1 MKVSLIELFEET
13 VGKYPEKTAVIDKD
27 RTISF
32 SDLRGLALQTATTIV
47 GLGISQNKP
56 IGVFLDKSI
65 ESVYADLGILYAGD
79 FYMNLDIKTPAE
91 RIKNIIQLVEPAA
104 IISTQ
109 AQIKSIAA
117 VIPDSVKLI
126 LLDEMG
132 KERRSQESGDR
143 SLELGERRNTIID
156 TDPSCI
162 INTSGS
168 TGTPKGVV
176 LNHKSFFDFIDWSL
190 ETFGFG
196 DDLVMGSLS
205 PIVFDIY
212 SFELCMLMAK
222 ASTLVVLPAHL
233 AAFPAKILEVLEKHQ
248 VNFLFWVPT
257 IMVNIANMDLLS
269 AFKLESLRTVWF
281 AGEVFPTKQF
291 NYWHHHLPQ
300 VTFANLYGPIEIT
313 LDCTYY
319 IINKEI
325 PDEEPLPIGYPCRNT
340 DILILDDDDKA
351 VSEPGVE
358 GELCVRGTSLAM
370 GYYNNPE
377 KTAAAFVQNPLNKA
391 YPELIYRTGDIV
403 CLNDEGLIM
412 FKGRKDNIVKHM
424 GYRTDLGEI
433 EHVIINTLKL
443 VKNGC
448 IVYNQAEKQITL
460 FYEAAEEI
468 PVPQFRMEIGKVLPK
483 YMIPTVYHRLE
494 QLQRNT
500 NGKIDRLYYKK
511 EVNK

>member
-1 MKVSLIELFEET
+1 MKINLIELFEET
-13 VGKYPEKTAVIDKD
+13 VKCYPQKVAVIDKD
-27 RTISF
+27 REITFSALHQQSLRLASRLISM
-32 SDLRGLALQTATTIV
+32 
-47 GLGISQNKP
+47 GIAQNKP
-56 IGVFLDKSI
+56 VGVFLDKSI
-65 ESVYADLGILYAGD
+65 ESVYANLGILYAGD

-91 RIKNIIQLVEPAA
+91 RIRNIIQLVEPAA
-104 IISTQ
+104 IISTTR
-109 AQIKSIAA
+109 QIKPIEGI
-117 VIPDSVKLI
+117 IPSTTQVI
-126 LLDEMG
+126 LLDEAD
-132 KERRSQESGDR
+132 ETADVDATAILRRLS
-143 SLELGERRNTIID
+143 TIID

-176 LNHKSFFDFIDWSL
+176 LNHKSFFDFIEWAID
-190 ETFGFG
+190 TFHFG

-233 AAFPAKILEVLEKHQ
+233 AAFPAKILEVLEQHK

-269 AFKLESLRTVWF
+269 AFKLESLKTVWF
-281 AGEVFPTKQF
+281 AGEVFPTKQY

-300 VTFANLYGPIEIT
+300 TTFANLYGPIEIT

-340 DILILDDDDKA
+340 DILVLDDEDRLVKEA
-351 VSEPGVE
+351 NVE

-448 IVYNQAEKQITL
+448 IVYNQTEKQITL
-460 FYEAAEEI
+460 FYEAPEEI

>member
-13 VGKYPEKTAVIDKD
+13 VKKYPQKVAVIDKD
-27 RTISF
+27 REIVF
-32 SDLRGLALQTATTIV
+32 SDLHRKSLQLASALMA
-47 GLGISQNKP
+47 LGIGQNKP
-56 IGVFLDKSI
+56 VGVFLDKSI

-91 RIKNIIQLVEPAA
+91 RIRNILQLVEPAA
-104 IISTQ
+104 IISTTR
-109 AQIKSIAA
+109 QIKSIEGI
-117 VIPDSVKLI
+117 IPSTMKVI
-126 LLDEMG
+126 LLDEAG
-132 KERRSQESGDR
+132 GTADVDSADIIGRLS
-143 SLELGERRNTIID
+143 TIID

-176 LNHKSFFDFIDWSL
+176 LNHKSFFDFIDWAID
-190 ETFGFG
+190 TFHFG

-233 AAFPAKILEVLEKHQ
+233 AAFPAKILEVLEQHK

-269 AFKLESLRTVWF
+269 AFKLKSLRTVWF

-291 NYWHHHLPQ
+291 NYWHHHLSE

-340 DILILDDDDKA
+340 DILILDDEDRA
-351 VSEPGVE
+351 VTEPGVE

-377 KTAAAFVQNPLNKA
+377 KTAAVFVQNPLNKA

-448 IVYNQAEKQITL
+448 IVYNQSDKQITL

-468 PVPQFRMEIGKVLPK
+468 PVSEFRLQIGKVLPK
-483 YMIPTVYHRLE
+483 YMIPTAFHHLG
-494 QLQRNT
+494 QLQRNA
-500 NGKIDRLYYKK
+500 NGKIDRLFYKK
-511 EVNK
+511 QVNE

>member
-1 MKVSLIELFEET
+1 
-13 VGKYPEKTAVIDKD
+13 
-27 RTISF
+27 
-32 SDLRGLALQTATTIV
+32 
-47 GLGISQNKP
+47 
-56 IGVFLDKSI
+56 
-65 ESVYADLGILYAGD
+65 
-79 FYMNLDIKTPAE
+79 
-91 RIKNIIQLVEPAA
+91 
-104 IISTQ
+104 
-109 AQIKSIAA
+109 
-117 VIPDSVKLI
+117 
-126 LLDEMG
+126 
-132 KERRSQESGDR
+132 
-143 SLELGERRNTIID
+143 
-156 TDPSCI
+156 
-162 INTSGS
+162 
-168 TGTPKGVV
+168 
-176 LNHKSFFDFIDWSL
+176 
-190 ETFGFG
+190 
-196 DDLVMGSLS
+196 
-205 PIVFDIY
+205 
-212 SFELCMLMAK
+212 
-222 ASTLVVLPAHL
+222 
-233 AAFPAKILEVLEKHQ
+233 
-248 VNFLFWVPT
+248 
-257 IMVNIANMDLLS
+257 MVNIANMDLLS

-325 PDEEPLPIGYPCRNT
+325 PDEEPLPIGYPCHNT

-424 GYRTDLGEI
+424 GY
-433 EHVIINTLKL
+433 
-443 VKNGC
+443 
-448 IVYNQAEKQITL
+448 QAEKQITL

>member
-1 MKVSLIELFEET
+1 MKINLIELFEES
-13 VGKYPEKTAVIDKD
+13 VREYPGKVAVIDKE
-27 RTISF
+27 RQATF
-32 SDLRGLALQTATTIV
+32 SDLRQQALQLAAKIIALGV
-47 GLGISQNKP
+47 GQNKP
-56 IGVFLDKSI
+56 IGVFLDKSV
-65 ESVYADLGILYAGD
+65 ECVYANLGILYAGD

-91 RIKNIIQLVEPAA
+91 RIRNIIQLVEPAV
-104 IISTQ
+104 IISTSRQ
-109 AQIKSIAA
+109 VKSIAA
-117 VIPDSVKLI
+117 IIPETVQLI
-126 LLDEMG
+126 LLDEEEWTAEVDAQAILG
-132 KERRSQESGDR
+132 KLS
-143 SLELGERRNTIID
+143 TIID

-176 LNHKSFFDFIDWSL
+176 LNHKSFFDFIEWSID
-190 ETFGFG
+190 TFHFG
-196 DDLVMGSLS
+196 NDMVMGSLS

-212 SFELCMLMAK
+212 SYELCMLMAK

-233 AAFPAKILEVLEKHQ
+233 AAFPAKILEVLEQHK

-269 AFKLESLRTVWF
+269 AFRLESLRTVWF
-281 AGEVFPTKQF
+281 AGEVFPTKQY
-291 NYWHHHLPQ
+291 NYWHRHLPQ

-319 IINKEI
+319 IIDREI

-340 DILILDDDDKA
+340 DVLILDDDDRL
-351 VSEPGVE
+351 VSESGVE

-391 YPELIYRTGDIV
+391 YPETIYRTGDIV
-403 CLNDEGLIM
+403 CFNEEGLIM

-460 FYEAAEEI
+460 FYEAEQEI
-468 PVPQFRMEIGKVLPK
+468 PASEFRMQIGRVLPK
-483 YMIPTVYHRLE
+483 YMIPTVFHRLE
-494 QLQRNT
+494 QLQRNN
-500 NGKIDRLYYKK
+500 NGKIDRLFYKEK
-511 EVNK
+511 VKG

>member
-1 MKVSLIELFEET
+1 MKINLIELFEET
-13 VGKYPEKTAVIDKD
+13 VKSYPQKVAVIDKD
-27 RTISF
+27 REITF
-32 SDLRGLALQTATTIV
+32 SDLQKKSLQLASTLIA
-47 GLGISQNKP
+47 LGIGQNKP
-56 IGVFLDKSI
+56 VGVFLDKSI

-91 RIKNIIQLVEPAA
+91 RIRNIIQLVEPAA
-104 IISTQ
+104 IISTSR
-109 AQIKSIAA
+109 QIKSIEEI
-117 VIPDSVKLI
+117 IPETVKVV
-126 LLDEMG
+126 LLDEADETAEVDAKAIVG
-132 KERRSQESGDR
+132 RLS
-143 SLELGERRNTIID
+143 TIID

-176 LNHKSFFDFIDWSL
+176 LNHKSFFDFIEWSL
-190 ETFGFG
+190 ETFHFG

-212 SFELCMLMAK
+212 SFELCMLMTK

-233 AAFPAKILEVLEKHQ
+233 AAFPAKILEVLEQHK

-269 AFKLESLRTVWF
+269 TFKLDSLKTVWF
-281 AGEVFPTKQF
+281 AGEVFPTKQY

-300 VTFANLYGPIEIT
+300 TTFANLYGPIEIT

-325 PDEEPLPIGYPCRNT
+325 PDEEPLPIGYPCHNT
-340 DILILDDDDKA
+340 DILVLDDEDRLVKD
-351 VSEPGVE
+351 VNVE

-391 YPELIYRTGDIV
+391 YPEVIYRTGDIV
-403 CLNDEGLIM
+403 CYNEEGLIM
-412 FKGRKDNIVKHM
+412 FKGRKDNIVKHQ

-448 IVYNQAEKQITL
+448 IVYNHAEKQITL
-460 FYEAAEEI
+460 FYESPEEI

-500 NGKIDRLYYKK
+500 NGKIDRLFYKK

>member
-1 MKVSLIELFEET
+1 MRIHLIQLFEET
-13 VGKYPEKTAVIDKD
+13 VSKYPQKTAVIDKD
-27 RTISF
+27 RSVTF
-32 SDLRGLALQTATTIV
+32 SDLRQKAIETAATIALKDIP
-47 GLGISQNKP
+47 QNRP
-56 IGVFLDKSI
+56 IGVFLDKSV

-91 RIKNIIQLVEPAA
+91 RIKNILQLVEPAA
-104 IISTQ
+104 IISTSI
-109 AQIKSIAA
+109 QIKSIATI
-117 VIPDSVKLI
+117 IPDNV
-126 LLDEMG
+126 
-132 KERRSQESGDR
+132 
-143 SLELGERRNTIID
+143 
-156 TDPSCI
+156 
-162 INTSGS
+162 
-168 TGTPKGVV
+168 KGVV
-176 LNHKSFFDFIDWSL
+176 LNHKSFFDFIDWSI
-190 ETFGFG
+190 ETFRFG

-269 AFKLESLRTVWF
+269 AFRLESLRTVWF
-281 AGEVFPTKQF
+281 AGEVFPTKQY

-340 DILILDDDDKA
+340 DILILDDEDRLVA
-351 VSEPGVE
+351 EPGVE

-377 KTAAAFVQNPLNKA
+377 KTAIAFVQNPLNKA

-448 IVYNQAEKQITL
+448 IVYNHDEKQITL
-460 FYEAAEEI
+460 FYEAPEEI

-500 NGKIDRLYYKK
+500 NGKIDRLFYKK